1 MHSELKTIF
10 RRAASVGK
18 TTDDLPLL
26 HAVTASAFD
35 AAVASSYAP
44 FSEINRLKR
53 VLRRQAE
60 ARQQSE
66 ERRAKRKAQRRAR
79 AITRRKG

>member
-10 RRAASVGK
+10 RRGTSMGK

-53 VLRRQAE
+53 VLRIQAE
-60 ARQQSE
+60 ARRQSE
-66 ERRAKRKAQRRAR
+66 KRKAKRKAQRRAR
-79 AITRRKG
+79 AVSRRG

>member
-1 MHSELKTIF
+1 MHSELKTIV
-10 RRAASVGK
+10 RRAASMGK
-18 TTDDLPLL
+18 TTDYLPPL
-26 HAVTASAFD
+26 HAKTVAAFAAAAASG
-35 AAVASSYAP
+35 YTP
-44 FSEINRLKR
+44 FAEINRLKR